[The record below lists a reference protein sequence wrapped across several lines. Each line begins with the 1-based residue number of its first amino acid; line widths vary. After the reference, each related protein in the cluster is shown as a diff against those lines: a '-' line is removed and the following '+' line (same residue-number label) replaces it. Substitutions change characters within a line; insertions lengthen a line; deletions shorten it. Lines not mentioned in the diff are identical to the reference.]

1 MSPERLQELFYY
13 AWDTFYEDESQQ
25 MKMFKLLQKVV
36 EREKQDDTF
45 RPRKRELAKQAF
57 GRKSI

>member
-1 MSPERLQELFYY
+1 MPPERLQELFYD
-13 AWDTFYEDESQQ
+13 AWDTFYADESQQ

-36 EREKQDDTF
+36 EREKRDNTF

-57 GRKSI
+57 GRKS